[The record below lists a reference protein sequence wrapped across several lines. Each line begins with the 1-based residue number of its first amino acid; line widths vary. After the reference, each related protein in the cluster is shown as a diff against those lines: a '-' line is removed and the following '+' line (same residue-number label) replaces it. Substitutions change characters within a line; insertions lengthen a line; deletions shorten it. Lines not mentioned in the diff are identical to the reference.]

1 MVPPVNGRAGLPGRR
16 PTAVEEAGGRRPV
29 RLYVAIGAIGAGV
42 GTTALRVPTSGVSYE
57 SGRVIGCD
65 GLRVPAPGESFW

>member
-1 MVPPVNGRAGLPGRR
+1 M
-16 PTAVEEAGGRRPV
+16 

>member
-1 MVPPVNGRAGLPGRR
+1 M
-16 PTAVEEAGGRRPV
+16 

-65 GLRVPAPGESFW
+65 GLRVPAPGGVVLVMSPGLALRQVGSRESSEDGFRRYNY

>member
-1 MVPPVNGRAGLPGRR
+1 MVVERVAGSLADRRRGGGRGRR
-16 PTAVEEAGGRRPV
+16 HA
-29 RLYVAIGAIGAGV
+29 RLYVAIGATGAGV